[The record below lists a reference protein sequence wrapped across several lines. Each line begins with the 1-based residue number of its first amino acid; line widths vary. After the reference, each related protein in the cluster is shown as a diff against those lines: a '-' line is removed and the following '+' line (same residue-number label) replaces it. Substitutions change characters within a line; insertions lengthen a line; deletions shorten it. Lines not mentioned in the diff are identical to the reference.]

1 MSGTVETIQ
10 EFPFHLLPTING
22 LGLKIR
28 VPIEGIPL
36 KSMHEL
42 LREQVP
48 IHTGIIASLDEMSDM
63 LLWIPFPFELL
74 KFRRLVARR
83 HL

>member
-1 MSGTVETIQ
+1 MIQ

-22 LGLKIR
+22 LRLKIR
-28 VPIEGIPL
+28 VLIKGVSL

-42 LREQVP
+42 LSEQVP
-48 IHTGIIASLDEMSDM
+48 IRTSVIASLNEMSDM
-63 LLWIPFPFELL
+63 LLRIPFPIELL
-74 KFRRLVARR
+74 KLRRLVTRK

>member
-22 LGLKIR
+22 LRLKIR
-28 VPIEGIPL
+28 VPIKGISL
-36 KSMHEL
+36 KSTHEL
-42 LREQVP
+42 LSEQVP
-48 IHTGIIASLDEMSDM
+48 ICIGVIASLDEMSDM
-63 LLWIPFPFELL
+63 LLWIPFPVELL
-74 KFRRLVARR
+74 KLRRLVTPR

>member
-1 MSGTVETIQ
+1 
-10 EFPFHLLPTING
+10 LLLTING

-28 VPIEGIPL
+28 VPIEGVSS
-36 KSMHEL
+36 KSTHKL

-48 IHTGIIASLDEMSDM
+48 IRTGVIASLDEMSDM
-63 LLWIPFPFELL
+63 LLRIPFPVELL
-74 KFRRLVARR
+74 KLRRLVTRK